1 MEFFVKHRKI
11 LLSRIGICMIL
22 FFFGITCT
30 RENQDKKVLA
40 TVNDFELT
48 LEDFERQLTA
58 DVEMTPDFKL
68 THEAKE
74 HFLNQLI
81 RKEILIQEAMKRK
94 LDRREAFIRAIE
106 RYWQSTLIRDLLELK
121 GDEISKQIYV
131 SEEEIDARYDQMK
144 KANEKAPAK
153 DEIRGKI
160 LSELKEEKRTK
171 KLKEW
176 IEDLQKGTTIT
187 IDRKLLQVDK
197 G

>member
-1 MEFFVKHRKI
+1 MKFFVKYRKI
-11 LLSRIGICMIL
+11 LLSLIGICMIL
-22 FFFGITCT
+22 FVFGIACT
-30 RENQDKKVLA
+30 RENQNKKVLA
-40 TVNDFELT
+40 KINDFELT

-68 THEAKE
+68 TQEAKD

-81 RKEILIQEAMKRK
+81 RKEIMIQEAMKRK

-131 SEEEIDARYDQMK
+131 SEEEIDVRYDQIK
-144 KANEKAPAK
+144 KGNDKAPPK

-160 LSELKEEKRTK
+160 LSELKEEKRTR

-176 IEDLQKGTTIT
+176 IEDLQKGATIT
-187 IDRKLLQVDK
+187 IDRELLQVDK